1 MSQPGETDHFSLED
15 HVRAL
20 QKHSFEGAVDIVV
33 THSNKASSEI
43 LEKYKKMGSEPIKVV
58 EKEHTFDILY
68 RDILSFED
76 NLIRHDS
83 NKIRDIVKELI
94 EQIG

>member
-58 EKEHTFDILY
+58 EKNILLIFY
-68 RDILSFED
+68 IEIYYLS
-76 NLIRHDS
+76 
-83 NKIRDIVKELI
+83 KII
-94 EQIG
+94 

>member
-1 MSQPGETDHFSLED
+1 MPNLIVDGISEEVRMNKAKKIYFCNAMTQPGETDGFSLED

-43 LEKYKKMGSEPIKVV
+43 LEKYKENG
-58 EKEHTFDILY
+58 
-68 RDILSFED
+68 
-76 NLIRHDS
+76 
-83 NKIRDIVKELI
+83 
-94 EQIG
+94 Q